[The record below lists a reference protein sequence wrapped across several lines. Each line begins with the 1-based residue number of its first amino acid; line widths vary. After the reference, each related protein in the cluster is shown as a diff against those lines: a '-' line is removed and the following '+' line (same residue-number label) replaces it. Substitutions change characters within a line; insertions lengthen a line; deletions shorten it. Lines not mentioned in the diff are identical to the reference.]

1 MKLPSQGPTRPE
13 RSRSYLERHADK
25 ARPVWRGLLPVV
37 LVCLVSAPLGTFPV
51 SHADS
56 QPYAGIGPEISS
68 IEGALAGAAIKS
80 AKPVGTSSVVFK
92 LDLDGPIDGA
102 FRPES
107 RLNPRGH
114 LAEIA
119 AFRLGRALGIQTVAP
134 AVPRTLGHG
143 ELMKLVAASR
153 AEAWAALEKDIVSR
167 DGKVHGVAI
176 YWIPELRELGFDQ
189 PDGVSRFSRWLAQD
203 GAPASRDKSKL
214 LAAQISTMLGFDYL
228 IGNFDRFSGAN
239 MQGDDTGQRL
249 YLRDHNM
256 AFFEPFRLQHHQRVL
271 SRLKRAQRFS
281 RSFVNAVRELDAQRL
296 SGALAERG
304 DSKGFVALSPGQ
316 QRGVLDRRKAVLS
329 YVAAL
334 IDTYGERNVL
344 TFP

>member
-1 MKLPSQGPTRPE
+1 MKLSLFAAKWRTRP
-13 RSRSYLERHADK
+13 SWA
-25 ARPVWRGLLPVV
+25 APALLGVAA
-37 LVCLVSAPLGTFPV
+37 LASAPLFPFPTTR
-51 SHADS
+51 ADS
-56 QPYAGIGPEISS
+56 QPYAGVGPEVSAITAALSS
-68 IEGALAGAAIKS
+68 GEIKS

-92 LDLDGPIDGA
+92 LDIDGPIDGA

-114 LAEIA
+114 LSEVA
-119 AFRLGRALGIQTVAP
+119 AFRLGRALGIETVAP
-134 AVPRTLGHG
+134 AVPRTLSWV
-143 ELMKLVAASR
+143 ELSRLVKASR
-153 AEAWAALEKDIVSR
+153 PEAWDALEKDIVSR
-167 DGKVHGVAI
+167 DGQVHGVAI
-176 YWIPELRELGFDQ
+176 YWIPELRELGFDT
-189 PDGVSRFSRWLAQD
+189 PDGVARFSRWLAQD

-239 MQGDDTGQRL
+239 MQGDASGERL
-249 YLRDHNM
+249 LLRDHNM

-281 RSFVNAVRELDAQRL
+281 RRFVNAVRELDGPRL

-304 DSKGFVALSPGQ
+304 DPKNLAVLTAGQ
-316 QRGVLDRRKAVLS
+316 LRSVLDRRRALLS
-329 YVAAL
+329 YIAAL

>member
-1 MKLPSQGPTRPE
+1 MKFRLFAVRW
-13 RSRSYLERHADK
+13 R
-25 ARPVWRGLLPVV
+25 ARLACCFPPNLCVPLLLALSGLALIPF
-37 LVCLVSAPLGTFPV
+37 SASPV

-56 QPYAGIGPEISS
+56 QPYAGIGPELSAIVA
-68 IEGALAGAAIKS
+68 ALSTGEIKS

-92 LDLDGPIDGA
+92 LDLEGPIDGA

-119 AFRLGRALGIQTVAP
+119 AFRLGRALGIETVAP
-134 AVPRTLGHG
+134 AVPRTLSWV
-143 ELMKLVAASR
+143 ELARLVKASR
-153 AEAWAALEKDIVSR
+153 PEAWGALEKDIVSR
-167 DGKVHGVAI
+167 DGQVHGVVI
-176 YWIPELRELGFDQ
+176 YWIPELRELGFDT

-239 MQGDDTGQRL
+239 MQGDVEGEKL

-281 RSFVNAVRELDAQRL
+281 RGFVNAVRELDAQRL
-296 SGALAERG
+296 SGALADRG
-304 DSKGFVALSPGQ
+304 DAKAFSVLSAGQ
-316 QRGVLDRRKAVLS
+316 LRSVLDRRKALLS
-329 YVAAL
+329 YIAAL